1 MTDDTSHADAELIR
15 RCAEGDEGA
24 WVTFVDRYGPRLTAL
39 ARRMLARRGGPADD
53 ASVDEVVADVFLA
66 LLRRDRLLLR
76 RYDPTWRVMTYLGVL
91 CRTEVS
97 RLLRRRRRMLT
108 PFDAGEGPPAP
119 GPVPDAAVEAQEE
132 LRRRVGR
139 LRQAL
144 ASLSARDRLLL
155 ELKYLEGLDYRAIAA
170 ALGVGEA
177 SVGRLLTRARRRLA
191 KLAPDLDAT

>member
-1 MTDDTSHADAELIR
+1 
-15 RCAEGDEGA
+15 
-24 WVTFVDRYGPRLTAL
+24 
-39 ARRMLARRGGPADD
+39 MLARRGGPNDG

-108 PFDAGEGPPAP
+108 PLDAGDRQPARGPE
-119 GPVPDAAVEAQEE
+119 PDVAVEAQED

-139 LRQAL
+139 LREAL
-144 ASLSARDRLLL
+144 AALAPRDRLLL
-155 ELKYLEGLDYRAIAA
+155 ELKYLDGLDYRAIAA
-170 ALGVGEA
+170 ALDVGEA
-177 SVGRLLTRARRRLA
+177 SVGSLLTRARRRLA
-191 KLAPDLDAT
+191 ALAPDLDAP